1 MMALVVLALSSPT
14 WEYKFK
20 QSETI
25 VFCVDISK
33 SISLEER
40 KIQRKLFSKW
50 QQKIKATH
58 DIKYLTF
65 GENISFYDS
74 LPEKLPF
81 EKSSNI
87 TESLEAA
94 LAIIL
99 KNKKPGK
106 VLLFSDGSQQKIS
119 QKTVQKYQKYQI
131 PIFIKTPALRNKEFY
146 LDEVKTPIKA
156 YLEQKINFS
165 FSYRSN
171 FNGKINVR
179 ILSNDMPYLLQD
191 IKVKKGQHSID
202 IKGPSLDSGQYL
214 FQAKVNGDQ
223 RLENNIGYTTTTV
236 VNKIKVAILGN
247 VPNEYFA
254 ESLKL
259 YNIDIVYDQYAT
271 CDGIVVANSKM
282 LSDGEKKF
290 LSDYVTQG
298 GNILW
303 MGKGETTWLPGKYV
317 PKKKRPKPKKKKP
330 PKNPPKSKPDKDNPV
345 KIEARSAAFVF
356 IIDRSESM
364 QGEKL
369 ELAQLSALETITRL
383 WIKDQIGVIAFD
395 IEPSW
400 ILPLGPVVDFE
411 WAQNRLLQISSEGGG
426 TIIKSALE
434 MAYQKLRKTPAH
446 VKHII
451 LLSDGVGDFRS
462 RGTIVDLTKK
472 MKRSN
477 ISVTTIG
484 IGKILDG
491 QLLAAIAR
499 EGGGK
504 LYITEDHTN
513 IRSLVIKDVD
523 RLLKIRGPVPKEKTL
538 KIKEL
543 PFLPSIT
550 PPKPQ
555 PRKKEKKIKFYEVAK
570 NKRFVTLKK
579 FNTFPPIEKY
589 EQYIAK
595 KGSQKA
601 LFVVGNKDPLLLEW
615 NWKSGSVML
624 WTGAYKDWQSWDKY
638 PEFWSTILYFLLS
651 KNINQPQ
658 ATMEVDEYVDE
669 HAYVKLTVVPPQN
682 ITIHSKYTFEKK
694 SSIHW
699 YASMPTTTIP
709 ELIRATIKKQKN
721 IIASAFTVQV
731 EAYIKE
737 FTELQINEKMLQRI
751 ASSTQGGMVDD
762 NINHMLQ
769 LSYKDAH
776 KKLENYILW
785 FVLFLIFLLIF
796 LAMKK

>member
-1 MMALVVLALSSPT
+1 MMALIVLTLSAPV
-14 WEYKFK
+14 WNYKLK
-20 QSETI
+20 QSNLV

-40 KIQRKLFSKW
+40 NKQKKLFSNW
-50 QQKIKATH
+50 QQKIKKIH
-58 DIKYLTF
+58 DVRYVVF
-65 GENISFYDS
+65 GENVSFYDN

-81 EKSSNI
+81 EKTSNI
-87 TESLEAA
+87 TEGLEAA

-99 KNKKPGK
+99 KDKKPGK
-106 VLLFSDGSQQKIS
+106 VLLFTDGSQQKILS
-119 QKTVQKYQKYQI
+119 ETIQKYRDYQI
-131 PIFIKTPALRNKEFY
+131 PIFVKAPASRNKEFY
-146 LDEVKTPIKA
+146 LDEVKVPLKV
-156 YLEQKINFS
+156 YLQQKINFS
-165 FSYRSN
+165 FLYRSN
-171 FNGKINVR
+171 FNGKIKVR
-179 ILSNDMPYLLQD
+179 ILSNNIPYLLQTLV
-191 IKVKKGQHSID
+191 VKKGQHILEIEGD
-202 IKGPSLDSGQYL
+202 ALDAGEYL
-214 FQAKVNGDQ
+214 FQVKINGDE

-236 VNKIKVAILGN
+236 LDKIKVAILGS
-247 VPNEYFA
+247 VANEYLA

-259 YNIDIVYDQYAT
+259 YNMDVFYDQYAT
-271 CDGIVVANSKM
+271 CDGVIVPDPETISSKDK
-282 LSDGEKKF
+282 LF
-290 LSDYVTQG
+290 LFDYVSNG

-303 MGKGETTWLPGKYV
+303 MGKGEAAWLPGKHI
-317 PKKKRPKPKKKKP
+317 PTKKLPKPKKDKP
-330 PKNPPKSKPDKDNPV
+330 PKNIPKSKPDKDNPV

-400 ILPLGPVVDFE
+400 ILPLGPVVDFK

-426 TIIKSALE
+426 TIIKSALQ
-434 MAYQKLRKTPAH
+434 MAYQKLRKTPVH

-472 MKRSN
+472 MKRHN
-477 ISVTTIG
+477 ISITTIG

-499 EGGGK
+499 EGAGK
-504 LYITEDHTN
+504 FYITEDHTN

-555 PRKKEKKIKFYEVAK
+555 PRKKEEKAKFYEVKK

-589 EQYIAK
+589 EQYLAK
-595 KGSQKA
+595 KGSQKE
-601 LFVVGNKDPLLLEW
+601 LFIVGNKDPLLLQW
-615 NWKSGSVML
+615 NWKSGNVML
-624 WTGAYKDWQSWDKY
+624 WAGIYKDWQYWNKY
-638 PEFWSTILYFLLS
+638 PQFWATILYSLLS

-658 ATMEVDEYVDE
+658 ATMEVDEYSNDYA
-669 HAYVKLTVVPPQN
+669 HVKLTIVPPQN
-682 ITIHSKYTFEKK
+682 VTIHSKYTFIKK
-694 SSIHW
+694 SPIHW
-699 YASMPTTTIP
+699 YASMPTNTEP
-709 ELIRATIKKQKN
+709 ELIRAIIKKKKHR
-721 IIASAFTVQV
+721 ISSAFTVQV
-731 EAYIKE
+731 KAYIKE
-737 FTELQINEKMLQRI
+737 FADLKVNEKMLQTI
-751 ASSTQGGMVDD
+751 ASSTQGEVIDN
-762 NINHMLQ
+762 NINSLLQ
-769 LSYKDAH
+769 QTYKDAH
-776 KKLENYILW
+776 EKLENYILW
-785 FVLFLIFLLIF
+785 FVLFLAFILIF